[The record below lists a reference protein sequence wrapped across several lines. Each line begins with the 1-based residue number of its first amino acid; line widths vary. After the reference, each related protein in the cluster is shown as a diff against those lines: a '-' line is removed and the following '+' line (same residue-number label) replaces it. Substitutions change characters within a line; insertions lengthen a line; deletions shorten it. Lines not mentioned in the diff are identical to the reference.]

1 MLFKMPELDEESL
14 SVLAKIDELKQRVG
28 SVLRQ
33 PRRWEGVLRRTLQA
47 KALRGSNTIEGY
59 NVTVDDALA
68 AVDGDEPLDADS
80 TTWAEIVGYRQAMT
94 YVIQLAMDPA
104 AAVSCDIVKS
114 LHFMM
119 LQHDLTKSPG
129 QWRPGQIFVR
139 REETGE
145 TVYEGPDAGMV
156 PGLMSALCEE
166 INRTSSD
173 HLIVRGAM
181 AHLNLVMIHP
191 FRDGNGRT
199 ARCLQTLVLAHGGNI
214 APAFISIEEYLGR
227 PDNTQE
233 YYQVLGEVG
242 AGSWHPERDATP
254 WIRFCL
260 KAHFRQVTTV
270 LNRMD
275 RIERIWNALEREVQL
290 RRLPERMIPALADA
304 AMGLKIRNTTYR
316 RAADVGDS
324 VASRD
329 LRLLVKSGLLEPRGE
344 KRGRYYVAA
353 ASVQA
358 IRKENETRS
367 RTIADP
373 FGQLRLDLPGVD

>member
-1 MLFKMPELDEESL
+1 MIFQTPVLDSDSL
-14 SVLAKIDELKQRVG
+14 AVLSKIDTLKRRVG
-28 SVLRQ
+28 SVLQQ
-33 PRRWEGVLRRTLQA
+33 PQRWDGLLRRTMQA

-68 AVDGDEPLDADS
+68 AVEGEEPLDADS

-94 YVIQLAMDPA
+94 YVIQLALDPSSR
-104 AAVSCDIVKS
+104 VSCDIVKS

-129 QWRPGQIFVR
+129 QWRPGQIFVK

-156 PGLMSALCEE
+156 PDLMSELCREL
-166 INRTSSD
+166 NGSSAD

-199 ARCLQTLVLAHGGNI
+199 ARCLQTLVLAHGGHI
-214 APAFISIEEYLGR
+214 SPVFISIEEY
-227 PDNTQE
+227 
-233 YYQVLGEVG
+233 YKVLAEVG
-242 AGSWHPERDATP
+242 AGSWQPERDAAP

-270 LNRMD
+270 LNRME
-275 RIERIWNALEREVQL
+275 RVERIWNALELEIKRSG
-290 RRLPERMIPALADA
+290 LPERSIMALADA
-304 AMGLKIRNTTYR
+304 AMGLRVRNPTYR
-316 RAADVGDS
+316 KAADITDG
-324 VASRD
+324 VAGRD
-329 LRLLVKSGLLEPRGE
+329 LRLLVENGFLEPRGE

-353 ASVQA
+353 APIIK
-358 IRKENETRS
+358 IRADNETRN
-367 RTIADP
+367 RMIDDP
-373 FGQLRLDLPGVD
+373 FGQLSLDLPGIA

>member
-1 MLFKMPELDEESL
+1 M
-14 SVLAKIDELKQRVG
+14 
-28 SVLRQ
+28 
-33 PRRWEGVLRRTLQA
+33 QA

-68 AVDGDEPLDADS
+68 AVEGEEPLDADA

-94 YVIQLAMDPA
+94 YVIQLAMDPSA
-104 AAVSCDIVKS
+104 KVSCDIVKS

-119 LQHDLTKSPG
+119 LQHDLSKSPG
-129 QWRPGQIFVR
+129 QWRPGQIFVK

-145 TVYEGPDAGMV
+145 TVYEGPDAGVV
-156 PGLMSALCEE
+156 PTLMSALCDDL
-166 INRTSSD
+166 NGASAD

-199 ARCLQTLVLAHGGNI
+199 ARCLQTLVLAHGGHVS
-214 APAFISIEEYLGR
+214 PVFMSIEEYLGR
-227 PDNTQE
+227 RDNTQE
-233 YYQVLGEVG
+233 YYRVLGEVG

-275 RIERIWNALEREVQL
+275 RVEKIWNALEREVKRL
-290 RRLPERMIPALADA
+290 RLPERSIMALADA
-304 AMGLKIRNTTYR
+304 AMGLRVRNPTYR
-316 RAADVGDS
+316 KAADIADG
-324 VASRD
+324 VAGRD

-344 KRGRYYVAA
+344 KRGRFYVAA
-353 ASVQA
+353 APILK
-358 IRKENETRS
+358 IRAENETRN
-367 RTIADP
+367 RTIDDP
-373 FGQLRLDLPGVD
+373 FGQLGPDLPGME